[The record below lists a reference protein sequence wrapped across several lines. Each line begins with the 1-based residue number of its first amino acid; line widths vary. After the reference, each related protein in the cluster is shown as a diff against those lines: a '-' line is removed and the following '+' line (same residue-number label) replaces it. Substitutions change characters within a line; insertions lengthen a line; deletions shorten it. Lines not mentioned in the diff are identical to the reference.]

1 LWQSETSEERKKK
14 KSRKSGRKK
23 SKNSGTKNLRGE
35 RIYLGYWE
43 LSKETFAGAM
53 AFYPMK

>member
-1 LWQSETSEERKKK
+1 VKPVKKEEEK

-43 LSKETFAGAM
+43 LSKETFAGAVVI
-53 AFYPMK
+53 YPMK